1 MLPYHESI
9 VMSSPSL
16 PVRIILRKSDATYKG
31 CEFHWHEE
39 LEFYYVCQG
48 GVCLNTGNESQWIYP
63 GQAGFVNWCQPHRG
77 SAFLDQTLHYIIQ
90 ISPSAFEKETV
101 LPPKG
106 RQPVSFLA
114 MLMSASLKF
123 PTIFDQHSGITACF
137 NRLIKEAGSP
147 GAGSEFAVK
156 ACIFDILAILVR
168 HCQSMP
174 GRMSLDKDTAAS
186 NQLKQMLLFI
196 SDRYMDSEQMALPA
210 LAKRFG
216 FSVPYLCRFFKNH
229 TNVTLTD
236 YINELR
242 ISRAA
247 ELIRNGTPLLAA
259 SEMTGF
265 HDYNYFSRVFK
276 KYNGYPPSFLKK
288 H

>member
-16 PVRIILRKSDATYKG
+16 PVRIILRKSDAKYKG

-39 LEFYYVCQG
+39 LEFYYVRQG

-77 SAFLDQTLHYIIQ
+77 SGFLDQTLHYIIQ
-90 ISPSAFEKETV
+90 ISPSAFEKETAI
-101 LPPKG
+101 PPG
-106 RQPVSFLA
+106 GSQPVSFLA
-114 MLMSASLKF
+114 MLMSPALVF
-123 PTIFDQHSGITACF
+123 PTVFNDSSGITACLD
-137 NRLIKEAGSP
+137 RLIKEAGSA
-147 GAGSEFAVK
+147 GIGSECAVK

-168 HCQSMP
+168 QCKPSS
-174 GRMSLDKDTAAS
+174 GRTSLDRDTAAS
-186 NQLKQMLLFI
+186 NQLKEMLLFI
-196 SDRYMDSEQMALPA
+196 SDRYMDTEQMALPS

-216 FSVPYLCRFFKNH
+216 FSVPYLCRFFKKH
-229 TNVTLTD
+229 TSVTLTD

-247 ELIRNGTPLLAA
+247 ELIRNGTPLPAV

-276 KYNGYPPSFLKK
+276 KYNGQPPSFLKK